1 MSPFEKSPN
10 CICPRSALVPA
21 SIGGDCVTAQAPA
34 TDDRRAGELRGRPEE
49 FLPWI
54 CGDAQLGHEL
64 SYYLTDRQDQDF
76 ARGDEGMKKA
86 AASGIYRMQRFV
98 RTLQQDQSAV
108 EAAVEQDLEQWSG
121 GRTQQSAEDTQATDV
136 DARVS
141 RLVPACTNF

>member
-54 CGDAQLGHEL
+54 CGDAQPGNEL
-64 SYYLTDRQDQDF
+64 SYHLLQTGKSKTLH
-76 ARGDEGMKKA
+76 AWMKKA
-86 AASGIYRMQRFV
+86 AASGIYGMQRFV
-98 RTLQQDQSAV
+98 RALQQDQSAV
-108 EAAVEQDLEQWSG
+108 DAAVKQTWSNGQVG
-121 GRTQQSAEDTQATDV
+121 GHSN
-136 DARVS
+136 
-141 RLVPACTNF
+141 RLKTL

>member
-1 MSPFEKSPN
+1 MDALKKACPGFAVMRSLMMSFRTILRTGK
-10 CICPRSALVPA
+10 IKTLHA
-21 SIGGDCVTAQAPA
+21 SI
-34 TDDRRAGELRGRPEE
+34 
-49 FLPWI
+49 
-54 CGDAQLGHEL
+54 
-64 SYYLTDRQDQDF
+64 
-76 ARGDEGMKKA
+76 KKA
-86 AASGIYRMQRFV
+86 TAYGIDRMQRFV